1 MMAKNRK
8 YEEDWIVLEDEKIRD
23 YIPEGM
29 TADEAEEY
37 IYKVLEWYQKY
48 QQQKREE
55 PEER

>member
-37 IYKVLEWYQKY
+37 IHKVLEWYQKY